1 MVKSNDEVLVTFD
14 KDLYDINKI
23 VDLKVIIL

>member
-1 MVKSNDEVLVTFD
+1 MVKSNEEVLVTFD
-14 KDLYDINKI
+14 KDLYDISKI